1 MVDDDGIQGYLA
13 TLPGNRQRMAR
24 QYRQKIVPLTI
35 PNGVYTQLRRVRACV
50 RGCACVCVCARAT
63 FQGEFL
69 ECSLLMAIVQVL
81 GS

>member
-50 RGCACVCVCARAT
+50 RGCACVCVRVP
-63 FQGEFL
+63 L
-69 ECSLLMAIVQVL
+69 SK
-81 GS
+81 GSSWSAAF

>member
-50 RGCACVCVCARAT
+50 RACVGVRVCVCVRVP
-63 FQGEFL
+63 L
-69 ECSLLMAIVQVL
+69 SK
-81 GS
+81 GSSWSAAF

>member
-1 MVDDDGIQGYLA
+1 MMVDDDGIQGYLA

-50 RGCACVCVCARAT
+50 GVCVCAT

-69 ECSLLMAIVQVL
+69 ECSLLMTIVQVL